1 MIVNP
6 MRDLVLLRKLKAAE
20 EILQSGIVLPAFMNE
35 LRGVYMQG
43 EICAVGPEVLDPH
56 YTTGS
61 VVFHWPYD
69 ERGHFEQ
76 NGDRYYF
83 IIAEQALAINVIDS
97 DLDGK
102 LQRSYNVPSETH
114 EASHN
119 AKG

>member
-20 EILQSGIVLPAFMNE
+20 EITLSGIVIPAFMND

-43 EICAVGPEVLDPH
+43 EICAVGPEVRDPH
-56 YTTGS
+56 YRTGA

-69 ERGHFEQ
+69 ERGHFER

-83 IIAEQALAINVIDS
+83 ILAEHALAINVIDS
-97 DLDGK
+97 ALDGEV
-102 LQRSYNVPSETH
+102 QRSYTVPSETH